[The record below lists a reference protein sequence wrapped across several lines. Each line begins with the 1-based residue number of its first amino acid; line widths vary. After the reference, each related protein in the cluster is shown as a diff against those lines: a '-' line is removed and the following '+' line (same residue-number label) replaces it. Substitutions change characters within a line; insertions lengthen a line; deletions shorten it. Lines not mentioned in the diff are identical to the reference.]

1 MRIHD
6 LTTDNNITYKDDNC
20 YNSLQNTINTRSI
33 QEDIF
38 NKIITNSFILYIII
52 HKYYVN
58 INFSKNFYLNLI

>member
-38 NKIITNSFILYIII
+38 NKIINRLIKYNISSITN
-52 HKYYVN
+52 K
-58 INFSKNFYLNLI
+58 LND